1 MKKKRK
7 IENWIVRMILVT
19 MVVAIAYHMFSYFLR
34 LVYQSE
40 QASVEFQK
48 VMELVR
54 GKSFSLDHWLY
65 APVALFVKIFG
76 IFLSNVKIYKAFI
89 LAEILINV
97 MVVLLLYRVVV
108 QMFEESLNR
117 ILLCLISMAC
127 YLGVPAYF
135 FLYGGNLICSM
146 WLLVF
151 LLLFLMLNRKCDWVA
166 HLDNKLPALFWK
178 IWMIL
183 ICGLSFLLVG
193 MKSGK
198 DYVYFIPF
206 VMVTMAAAYWKKETT
221 REISHIYSI
230 VVLIM
235 TIGLFCNNFTQTDSI
250 FWNSMRGCYWCMSW
264 LMVGQAIVVCKEKKE
279 QLEIGAY
286 SAFVIILLVINVF
299 GLDDLIRQENRR
311 LVESEMIFSVDYFPI
326 YMTNVRYMQTDYTDD
341 NETFFGSP
349 DFMTLAEL
357 AVTYNKETV
366 LIMADENTVTEGR
379 WFQTLTDCKL
389 VQMDGL
395 NSSDETI
402 RNKLRDEKTRYAV
415 IFKDSRIYMLNY
427 EALSQYAVLYE
438 NERGLIV
445 EVSINEL

>member
-7 IENWIVRMILVT
+7 ITNWIAQMILVG

-34 LVYQSE
+34 LVYPSE

-65 APVALFVKIFG
+65 APVALFVKILG

-89 LAEILINV
+89 LSEILINV

-151 LLLFLMLNRKCDWVA
+151 LLLFLMLNRKCDWIV
-166 HLDNKLPALFWK
+166 HLDDKLPALFWK

-230 VVLIM
+230 IILIM
-235 TIGLFCNNFTQTDSI
+235 TIGLLCNEFTQTDSI
-250 FWNSMRGCYWCMSW
+250 FWNSMRGCYWCISW
-264 LMVGQAIVVCKEKKE
+264 LMVGQAIVVCKEKKK

-311 LVESEMIFSVDYFPI
+311 LVESEMIFSVDYFQI

-341 NETFFGSP
+341 NEIFFGSS

-357 AVTYNKETV
+357 AVTYDKEYV

-402 RNKLRDEKTRYAV
+402 RNKLCDEKTRYAV